1 MGEPI
6 FDLFGD
12 VVPEGRGKPGRPQH
26 VPTNENRNRVKMLL
40 AVGWNDERIAGAV
53 GVSIKTL
60 RKHYSR
66 ELVAR
71 LACRDRME
79 ARRLEVL
86 WRQGCDGNV
95 AAMREFGRLVEA
107 QDVATADD
115 EIRTPRTIEGKKAAA
130 QREAREALASD
141 EPDSWGSVLPDI
153 AGAPTL
159 Q

>member
-12 VVPEGRGKPGRPQH
+12 VVPEGRRKPGRPQH

-40 AVGWNDERIAGAV
+40 AVGWDDGRIAGAV
-53 GVSIKTL
+53 GVTVKTL
-60 RKHYSR
+60 RKHYSS

-71 LACRDRME
+71 LVCRDRME

-115 EIRTPRTIEGKKAAA
+115 GIRASRKAEGKKAAA

-141 EPDSWGSVLPDI
+141 EPDSWGSVLPDV